1 MIRYF
6 RKRLDLQP
14 LADALSIQLGESLV
28 MVGSC
33 PELLGNPEMTVLVVV
48 VNREPDVAI
57 QLMGRV
63 RAFRDP
69 RLLLKVMTVAEVVRS
84 LDVFPLEFSL
94 FASHAHIWHGQ
105 NVFFPLKI
113 EPHHL
118 RRECEFYL
126 RSCAIKIREAL
137 VLKPNLKG
145 LVQHSWPQIMATL
158 QVLLSANPRD
168 PLSVQEVVS
177 TLEAALSCEDGLVRA
192 VSHSVFHRRSVA
204 LTSIAYS
211 ELVSQIVAYVDSQ

>member
-1 MIRYF
+1 MIGVF
-6 RKRLDLQP
+6 KPSLD
-14 LADALSIQLGESLV
+14 IQLLSDSLSRQLGDALV

-33 PELLGNPEMTVLVVV
+33 PELLGNPDMTVLVVV
-48 VNREPDVAI
+48 VNRDPETAVQA
-57 QLMGRV
+57 MSTV

-69 RLLLKVMTVAEVVRS
+69 RLLLKVMTVPEVVRS

-94 FASHAHIWHGQ
+94 FASHAHVWHGQ

-137 VLKPNLKG
+137 VFKPNLKR
-145 LVQHSWPQIMATL
+145 LIQQSWPQMMATL
-158 QVLLSANPRD
+158 QILLSPHPRD
-168 PLSVQEVVS
+168 PLSAQDVVS
-177 TLEAALSCEDGLVRA
+177 MLEANLPSEDGLIRSVH
-192 VSHSVFHRRSVA
+192 HSVFHRRSLNITPV
-204 LTSIAYS
+204 AYS
-211 ELVSQIVAYVDSQ
+211 QLVSQIVGFVDRQ